1 MNDNTI
7 VFDTVIFDLDGT
19 LLNTLDDLM
28 DATNYALSEL
38 HYPVRTI
45 DEIRNFVGN
54 GVGKLMERSLPD
66 GIENPHFEDAMHIF
80 RQRYSVHCEDKTRTY
95 DGITELLQQ
104 LKAVG
109 CKIAVVSNKPDY
121 AVKQLCKR
129 FFQETVDV
137 AIGEKQGIR
146 RKPAPDMVENALSE
160 LGSCKEKAIYV
171 GDSDVDIQ
179 TAANSG
185 LKCISVT
192 WGFRST
198 AFLKEHGASR
208 LADTPQQV
216 FQTVGNCKQLP

>member
-1 MNDNTI
+1 MNDKNI
-7 VFDTVIFDLDGT
+7 MFDTVIFDLDGT

-28 DATNYALSEL
+28 DATNFALSEL

-45 DEIRNFVGN
+45 DEIRRFVGN

-66 GIENPHFEDAMHIF
+66 GIQNAHYEDAMRIF
-80 RQRYSVHCEDKTRTY
+80 RQYYNIHCEDKTRAY
-95 DGITELLQQ
+95 EGITELLQQ
-104 LKAVG
+104 LKAAG
-109 CKIAVVSNKPDY
+109 CKIAVVSNKPNR
-121 AVKQLCKR
+121 AVKRLCEI
-129 FFQETVDV
+129 FFQDTVTA
-137 AIGEKQGIR
+137 AIGEKEGVR
-146 RKPAPDMVENALSE
+146 RKPAPDMVEHALSN
-160 LGSCKEKAIYV
+160 LGSCKECAVYV

-185 LKCISVT
+185 LECISVT

-216 FQTVGNCKQLP
+216 YQAIVRD

>member
-1 MNDNTI
+1 MNDKI
-7 VFDTVIFDLDGT
+7 VIFDLDGT

-28 DATNYALSEL
+28 DAANYALSEL
-38 HYPVRTI
+38 HYPIRTI

-66 GIENPHFEDAMHIF
+66 GKQNPHYEEAMCIF
-80 RQRYSVHCEDKTRTY
+80 HQYYSAHCEDKTNVY
-95 DGITELLQQ
+95 EGVSGLLQQ
-104 LKAVG
+104 LNADGYKL
-109 CKIAVVSNKPDY
+109 AVVSNKPDH
-121 AVKQLCKR
+121 AVKHLCNK
-129 FFQETVDV
+129 FFQNIIQG

-160 LGSCKEKAIYV
+160 LGCGKENAIYV

-192 WGFRST
+192 WGFRNT
-198 AFLKEHGASR
+198 AFLKDHGATII
-208 LADTPQQV
+208 ADTPEQV
-216 FQTVGNCKQLP
+216 YQAVMREIAVV